1 MTLTKLASLTNSPQL
16 KIFSDFELGIF
27 FRAFTHRASSQSPQ
41 AQKGVFGQSFLLL
54 TMGATIA
61 RWGVSVPGVSPLGTG
76 RHASGVKTSNFV
88 SVPGVSPLGTGRHA
102 SGVKTSNFVSVPG
115 VSPLGTGRH
124 ASGVKTSNF
133 VSVPGVSPLGTGRH
147 ASGVKTSNI
156 VSVPIRSR
164 GFTPGYSPTRL
175 RRENVEP
182 RRKVRQRRI
191 FCARG
196 AYTNPWIF
204 AHTTY
209 GNPPPMHPGGV
220 LDGSQG

>member
-61 RWGVSVPGVSPLGTG
+61 RWG
-76 RHASGVKTSNFV
+76 
-88 SVPGVSPLGTGRHA
+88 
-102 SGVKTSNFVSVPG
+102 VSVPG